1 MIIGYCRV
9 SGKDQCLTRQ
19 IESLKEYGCEKIY
32 ADKATGKNFN
42 RPEYSKLKEML
53 RAGDTLVVHEFD
65 RLGRNKKLTLKE
77 LQYFKD
83 NNIRL
88 IALNLPTTQMDT
100 KDNLMLDTI
109 NNIVIEL
116 YTMMA
121 QQEIE
126 TREKRQREGIDNMLV
141 NEDGKKVSSKTGRL
155 YGRQS
160 IEYPKNWDSVIQ
172 LVDNKQLSNLE
183 AMTML
188 GLKKT
193 TYYKLLKEYKSNI
206 FKSMLEV

>member
-9 SGKDQCLTRQ
+9 STRDQDLTRQ

-32 ADKATGKNFN
+32 SDKATGKNFN
-42 RPEYSKLKEML
+42 RPEYNRLKDAL
-53 RAGDTLVVHEFD
+53 RPGDTLVVHEFD

-83 NNIRL
+83 NHIRL
-88 IALNLPTTQMDT
+88 VALNLPTTQVDT
-100 KDNLMLDTI
+100 TDNLMLETI

-121 QQEIE
+121 QQELEI
-126 TREKRQREGIDNMLV
+126 REKRQREGIDAMPV
-141 NEDGKKVSSKTGRL
+141 NKEGKKYSRKTGNL
-155 YGRQS
+155 MGREK
-160 IEYPKNWDSVIQ
+160 IKYPKNWNSIIQ
-172 LVDNKQLSNLE
+172 LVDNKEMTNVE

-193 TYYKLLKEYKSNI
+193 TFYRLLKEYRDKQD
-206 FKSMLEV
+206 

>member
-9 SGKDQCLTRQ
+9 STRDQDLTRQ

-32 ADKATGKNFN
+32 SDKATGKNFN
-42 RPEYSKLKEML
+42 RPEYTKLKDAL
-53 RAGDTLVVHEFD
+53 RKGDTLVVHEFD

-83 NNIRL
+83 NGIRL
-88 IALNLPTTQMDT
+88 VALNLPTTQMDT
-100 KDNLMLDTI
+100 TDNLMLETI

-121 QQEIE
+121 QYEIE
-126 TREKRQREGIDNMLV
+126 NREKRQREGIDAMPL
-141 NEDGKKVSSKTGRL
+141 NEKGKRVSNKTGNQM
-155 YGRQS
+155 GRKEV
-160 IEYPKNWDSVIQ
+160 EYPKNWESVIQ
-172 LVDNKQLSNLE
+172 LVDSKQLSNID
-183 AMTML
+183 AMQML

-193 TYYKLLKEYKSNI
+193 TYYKLLKEYRNK
-206 FKSMLEV
+206 

>member
-9 SGKDQCLTRQ
+9 STKEQDLTRQ
-19 IESLKEYGCEKIY
+19 EESLKAYGCDRIY
-32 ADKATGKNFN
+32 SDKATGKNFN
-42 RPEYSKLKEML
+42 RPEYNKLKEAL

-83 NNIRL
+83 NGIRL
-88 IALNLPTTQMDT
+88 VALNLPTTQMDT

-116 YTMMA
+116 YTMLA

-126 TREKRQREGIDNMLV
+126 SREKRQREGIDIALANGVKFGRKEIKYPDKWDFIMKGL
-141 NEDGKKVSSKTGRL
+141 EDKT
-155 YGRQS
+155 
-160 IEYPKNWDSVIQ
+160 IK
-172 LVDNKQLSNLE
+172 SNIE
-183 AMTML
+183 AMNIL

-193 TYYKLLKEYKSNI
+193 TYYKLLKQYK
-206 FKSMLEV
+206 EQD

>member
-9 SGKDQCLTRQ
+9 STKDQDLTRQ
-19 IESLKEYGCEKIY
+19 IESLKQYGCEKIY
-32 ADKATGKNFN
+32 SDKATGKNFN
-42 RPEYSKLKEML
+42 RPEYTKLKDAL
-53 RAGDTLVVHEFD
+53 RKGDTLVVHEFD

-83 NNIRL
+83 NGIRL
-88 IALNLPTTQMDT
+88 VALNLPTTQVDT
-100 KDNLMLDTI
+100 TDNIMLETI

-126 TREKRQREGIDNMLV
+126 TREKRQREGIDVALANGV
-141 NEDGKKVSSKTGRL
+141 KFGRKAV
-155 YGRQS
+155 
-160 IEYPKNWDSVIQ
+160 EYPKNWESVIS
-172 LVDNKQLSNLE
+172 LVNNKQLTNIE
-183 AMTML
+183 AMQML

-193 TYYKLLKEYKSNI
+193 TFYRLLKQYRENK
-206 FKSMLEV
+206 

>member
-9 SGKDQCLTRQ
+9 STKDQDLTRQ
-19 IESLKEYGCEKIY
+19 EESLKSYGCDRIY
-32 ADKATGKNFN
+32 SDKATGKNFN
-42 RPEYSKLKEML
+42 RPEYNKLKEAL
-53 RAGDTLVVHEFD
+53 RPGDTLVVHEFD

-83 NNIRL
+83 NHIRL
-88 IALNLPTTQMDT
+88 VALNLPTTQMNTD
-100 KDNLMLDTI
+100 DNLMLETI

-126 TREKRQREGIDNMLV
+126 TREKRQREGIDIALANGV
-141 NEDGKKVSSKTGRL
+141 KFGRKE
-155 YGRQS
+155 
-160 IEYPKNWDSVIQ
+160 IEYPKEWKQVIEM
-172 LVDNKQLSNLE
+172 VDNKTISNIR
-183 AMTML
+183 AMEML

-193 TYYKLLKEYKSNI
+193 TFYKLLKQYREETK
-206 FKSMLEV
+206 

>member
-9 SGKDQCLTRQ
+9 STKDQDLTRQ

-32 ADKATGKNFN
+32 SDKATGKNFN
-42 RPEYSKLKEML
+42 RPEYTKLKDAL
-53 RAGDTLVVHEFD
+53 RKGDTLVVHEFD

-83 NNIRL
+83 NGIRL
-88 IALNLPTTQMDT
+88 VALNLPTTQLDT
-100 KDNLMLDTI
+100 TDNVMLETI

-126 TREKRQREGIDNMLV
+126 TREKRQREGIDIALANGV
-141 NEDGKKVSSKTGRL
+141 KFGR
-155 YGRQS
+155 RE
-160 IEYPKNWDSVIQ
+160 IEYPKNWDSVMA
-172 LVDNKQLSNLE
+172 LVESKQINNID
-183 AMTML
+183 AMQIL

-193 TYYKLLKEYKSNI
+193 TYYKLLKEHRNK
-206 FKSMLEV
+206 

>member
-9 SGKDQCLTRQ
+9 STKDQDLTRQ

-32 ADKATGKNFN
+32 SDKATGKNFN
-42 RPEYSKLKEML
+42 RPEYTKLKDAL
-53 RAGDTLVVHEFD
+53 RKGDTLVVHEFD

-83 NNIRL
+83 NGIRL
-88 IALNLPTTQMDT
+88 VALNLPTTQMDT
-100 KDNLMLDTI
+100 DDNLMLETI

-126 TREKRQREGIDNMLV
+126 TREKRQREGIDVALANGV
-141 NEDGKKVSSKTGRL
+141 KFGRKAV
-155 YGRQS
+155 
-160 IEYPKNWDSVIQ
+160 EYPKNWESVIS
-172 LVDNKQLSNLE
+172 LVNNKQLTNIE

-193 TYYKLLKEYKSNI
+193 TFYRLLKQYRENN
-206 FKSMLEV
+206 